1 MAGKRKSNRR
11 KSPRR
16 SNSKKINLLN
26 AAELYF
32 QTSILTNSA
41 FGTTPVEFFTG
52 QEPFQHKTK
61 GTVYGY
67 MPISNKT
74 RMTLPELFGKDSAI
88 FGAVPFG
95 GAGHATGGNAWS
107 SMMSNVDDY
116 GGLFVVAKNTLMV
129 KVGFTVAKKLLSK
142 QRTMINKGIKAVG
155 LKGTVSV

>member
-41 FGTTPVEFFTG
+41 FGTSPVEFFTG
-52 QEPFQHKTK
+52 QESFSHKTK
-61 GTVYGY
+61 GLAFSY
-67 MPISNKT
+67 MPIGNST
-74 RMTLPELFGKDSAI
+74 RMTLPELFGKDSTSSI
-88 FGAVPFG
+88 PFG
-95 GAGHATGGNAWS
+95 GAGHAVGGNTWTS
-107 SMMSNVDDY
+107 IQTNVDAY
-116 GGLFVVAKNTLMV
+116 GGLFNVAKNTVMV
-129 KVGFTVAKKLLSK
+129 KIGFTLAKKLLGK

-155 LKGTVSV
+155 LKGSVSV